1 MRSSMVGYPRAFLGP
16 WSIVNPLGNICRH
29 VGSALDLESYKY
41 YEKGLAKNIGTRPR
55 VPLRME
61 P

>member
-16 WSIVNPLGNICRH
+16 WSIVNPLGNIKGH
-29 VGSALDLESYKY
+29 VGTALDLESYKY
-41 YEKGLAKNIGTRPR
+41 EEGSAENIGTRPR